1 MEEKTILV
9 TGAGGFVGA
18 RIMAR
23 HPQAIAFPSELL
35 RRADKAQILSFARKV
50 QPSVILH
57 TAAISDI
64 GTCERHPDDSYRANV
79 LLTEA
84 LAIAAKETGAKL
96 VAFSS
101 DQVYTGCTE
110 EGPYREAE
118 DLPEPANVYARHKL
132 EAEKRTLD
140 LLPDAVM
147 LRATWM
153 YDMPMY
159 GHANRGNFLRNV
171 LVAARTGGQIPC
183 VREQR
188 RGITYVRQVAELLD
202 QATALPGGAYNFGS
216 ENELTMPQTGAALLE
231 TAGQF
236 VYVYA
241 ISTNAIVAA
250 PMIASYS
257 IFSVLWSRIFL
268 KEKLSRGQYAMI
280 LLVMVGIAILGME

>member
-1 MEEKTILV
+1 MEQKTILV

-18 RIMAR
+18 RIMTC
-23 HPQAIAFPSELL
+23 HPQASAIPSELL

-64 GTCERHPDDSYRANV
+64 GTCERHPDASYRANV

-171 LVAARTGGQIPC
+171 LMAARTGGQIPC

-188 RGITYVRQVAELLD
+188 RGITYVRQVAEFLD

-216 ENELTMPQTGAALLE
+216 ENELTMPQTAAELLNALGIVHRKAE
-231 TAGQF
+231 LIAVLDESRHNLWMDCGKIQSHGICFDTTAEGF
-236 VYVYA
+236 RRCVADYA
-241 ISTNAIVAA
+241 
-250 PMIASYS
+250 
-257 IFSVLWSRIFL
+257 L
-268 KEKLSRGQYAMI
+268 RG
-280 LLVMVGIAILGME
+280 